1 MGEPEVKMEEHCGLL
16 REDNMPVALKA
27 VSVEVTVRGWLA
39 EFSFT
44 LEYESREPR
53 PADVFF
59 LFPTE
64 GNCVVT
70 HFLAKIGK
78 TEMEFA
84 LEEQFKATGLYRYNA
99 HNGLHLCKNQEGPDL
114 FRLSLGSLAPGGIA
128 SIRLSCITELSVQ
141 RGAVQL
147 SLPTIISSRCPPP
160 DSDSVPAEPSASGGG
175 VPSSLSLSAHII
187 FPSGIDTV
195 RANCP
200 LSPLEYLTPDHT
212 QARVSLCPGQQF
224 NQKVELLIYYRNPH
238 QPTVTVEAGL
248 SLDESQ
254 KDVPEEKKTPYPY
267 QMVKCALRSCAKLF
281 RGPVE
286 NLHKQR
292 GLLQNTQKYS
302 LMKDPVVMLGLFPEF
317 PPEVLSSQSSCGEF
331 LFLLDCSGSMGLPM
345 GSQKRGRRRLECAK
359 DVLQLLLR
367 SLPVG
372 CYFNVCMFG
381 MEHKSVFPESV
392 RYCQDTMDIAITMIQ
407 EMEANMKDTMILL
420 PLWKIHNKP
429 CLPAHPRQVFLLT
442 DGGITWDSMRGTA
455 FVKRNALSHRCFTF
469 GIGEGS
475 ASAMVTDLAKEASGL
490 SQIITETDRL
500 LPKVVQSLRLALQPA
515 VQEISVRWDVPP
527 GLEVTPLTPQP
538 FAVFPGHRTLLYAQL
553 RGQCDSA
560 AVGSAHIQYTLGGQS
575 FTKEVSFSLKPQKD
589 SGDQR
594 KVQELVGLSFDSGVA
609 CVITDYITVQRD
621 TKKPVEGLSP
631 IKTFQSYARWTC
643 EGVACSFE
651 EKVEDWLP
659 DEAARAEESSLLK
672 LVTLQKAD
680 GSWTVDGALVS
691 VLGKTDKE
699 VIRGMPEKVLL
710 KRWRTQS
717 QAAWATVLVLL
728 WLHAF
733 QLDSR
738 DEWELMATKAAS
750 WIRARPGLSMTQYLE
765 AGNSLLGC
773 QVKPQTLGL

>member
-1 MGEPEVKMEEHCGLL
+1 MGTPEVKMEEYCGLL
-16 REDNMPVALKA
+16 TTKQMPVALKA

-70 HFLAKIGK
+70 HFLAQIGK

-254 KDVPEEKKTPYPY
+254 KD
-267 QMVKCALRSCAKLF
+267 
-281 RGPVE
+281 
-286 NLHKQR
+286 
-292 GLLQNTQKYS
+292 S

-538 FAVFPGHRTLLYAQL
+538 FVVFPGHRALLYAQL

-589 SGDQR
+589 SGLALHRLHARAVIRSMEKQHDYWSDYFRDQR

-659 DEAARAEESSLLK
+659 DEAVKGTDPSPLSSAAEESALLK

-680 GSWTVDGALVS
+680 GSWAVDSALVS
-691 VLGKTDKE
+691 VLGKTDEE
-699 VIRGMPEKVLL
+699 VNGGMPEK
-710 KRWRTQS
+710 TQS

-728 WLHAF
+728 WLHTF

-738 DEWELMATKAAS
+738 DEWELMAAKAAS